1 MYMAHRVM
9 IGDEKDPLDL
19 RDYTIDWRGLLGLD
33 TITTSLWLVP
43 PGLTGV
49 SAGKTTTSTS
59 VFVSGGVENE
69 DYLVLNRILTTD
81 GRQFERA
88 LLVPVREL

>member
-1 MYMAHRVM
+1 
-9 IGDEKDPLDL
+9 
-19 RDYTIDWRGLLGLD
+19 
-33 TITTSLWLVP
+33 VP